1 MGIMLKVLG
10 LGRVGR
16 VVAFGEIRREQDGPQ
31 RVDHD
36 DNITHRMD

>member
-1 MGIMLKVLG
+1 MGTMLKVFG

-16 VVAFGEIRREQDGPQ
+16 VVAIGEIHLEQDGPQ

>member
-1 MGIMLKVLG
+1 MLKMLG

-16 VVAFGEIRREQDGPQ
+16 IVAVGEIRRKQDGPQ

-36 DNITHRMD
+36 DDITHRMD